1 LNQKI
6 TKLSKDEAAC
16 GHFRNEEIG
25 EAIASDSTRRIL
37 FVKDL
42 PMEDSKFQDQE
53 TTLSSLRVQQHG
65 TSRSSPGFKRLRRR
79 RTDDEQSD
87 IEEREENGLFD
98 MHSQS
103 VSSAESFG
111 KYRGEQETTSENF
124 DEVNMGGGFLLRENE
139 DERSDHFEQ
148 YRQLSNQK
156 RHEYKAALNANVLN
170 REAGGFLCDDQE
182 YEQIYHPSSDYG
194 LASGPEKGSTSK
206 FESVDKNCDHDQV
219 IDLTSSNY
227 PKEVHAQS
235 YFSADEAVVLEE
247 VSDLGLVGSSS
258 HQREGE
264 PIGDNHPQVD
274 ETDAAHDGNSPNV
287 DSEGEV
293 DWEDGNHLQGGGT
306 NASCTAHDVT
316 STTLDSEGEVDW
328 EDGFSC
334 TEMQKKSTENTSCQ
348 VESHSDIASDVDSNT
363 NSINSSSS
371 MKQSHHDDLYLNEK
385 NESSSFGS
393 NRQYDNYSE
402 NATTA
407 ALKQAQATASNLTNW
422 AGRAVQRA
430 IEEHMGKSLFG
441 TDNES
446 SKEKATPII
455 YVNED
460 DTNNEE
466 DIKSRQNHPSKAS
479 ADGVLNHPPSS
490 LDYLE
495 HEDDALRQHR
505 NRQQRDTDTITEGMK
520 EDIIQLL
527 LLFGVPY
534 VDAPAEAEA
543 QCVALENLGLVD
555 GIVTE
560 DSDVFVFGGQKVYR
574 NIFDELK
581 FVELYLASDAKREL
595 GLSTNDFI
603 ALAMLLGSDYT
614 SGVKGVGIVNGM
626 EILQAFPVQND
637 LMDGLTKFRK
647 WLDGFEVPDAS
658 RPSVAS
664 SSNEFQ
670 FHLKHRAARTRWVS
684 PTDFP
689 SGNVISAYTRPAVEK
704 SATRFTWG
712 LPDVE
717 NIRTFCSN
725 RIGWTTEETD
735 KVVMPVVKAAGRMR
749 QTRLDSFLM
758 TYNDDIKFAKIRSE
772 RLRNVMSSIKQQ
784 QGENSSNRG
793 RNGKEK
799 SEEVTDI
806 CEKVQSVT
814 PLLENKKY
822 RRGRKGTSKKT
833 SKPA

>member
-1 LNQKI
+1 M
-6 TKLSKDEAAC
+6 
-16 GHFRNEEIG
+16 
-25 EAIASDSTRRIL
+25 DS
-37 FVKDL
+37 
-42 PMEDSKFQDQE
+42 
-53 TTLSSLRVQQHG
+53 G
-65 TSRSSPGFKRLRRR
+65 
-79 RTDDEQSD
+79 
-87 IEEREENGLFD
+87 
-98 MHSQS
+98 
-103 VSSAESFG
+103 
-111 KYRGEQETTSENF
+111 
-124 DEVNMGGGFLLRENE
+124 
-139 DERSDHFEQ
+139 
-148 YRQLSNQK
+148 
-156 RHEYKAALNANVLN
+156 
-170 REAGGFLCDDQE
+170 
-182 YEQIYHPSSDYG
+182 
-194 LASGPEKGSTSK
+194 
-206 FESVDKNCDHDQV
+206 
-219 IDLTSSNY
+219 
-227 PKEVHAQS
+227 
-235 YFSADEAVVLEE
+235 
-247 VSDLGLVGSSS
+247 
-258 HQREGE
+258 
-264 PIGDNHPQVD
+264 
-274 ETDAAHDGNSPNV
+274 
-287 DSEGEV
+287 GEV

-316 STTLDSEGEVDW
+316 STTLDSEGDVDW
-328 EDGFSC
+328 EDGISC
-334 TEMQKKSTENTSCQ
+334 TEMQKKSSDNTSCQ
-348 VESHSDIASDVDSNT
+348 AESHSETALDVDSDK
-363 NSINSSSS
+363 NSFNSSSFTE
-371 MKQSHHDDLYLNEK
+371 QSHHDDLYLNEK
-385 NESSSFGS
+385 NDSSSFGS
-393 NRQYDNYSE
+393 NRQNDIYSE

-446 SKEKATPII
+446 SNEKATPII

-460 DTNNEE
+460 DIINEE
-466 DIKSRQNHPSKAS
+466 GVKSRQNHPSKAS
-479 ADGVLNHPPSS
+479 ALSHLPSS
-490 LDYLE
+490 LDNLE
-495 HEDDALRQHR
+495 HEDDALRQDR
-505 NRQQRDTDTITEGMK
+505 NRQQRDTDTLTEGMK

-527 LLFGVPY
+527 LLFGIPY

-626 EILQAFPVQND
+626 EILHAFPVQND

-647 WLDGFEVPDAS
+647 WLDGFEMPDAS
-658 RPSVAS
+658 CSSIAS
-664 SSNEFQ
+664 SSNEFE
-670 FHLKHRAARTRWVS
+670 FHLKHRSARTRWVS

-784 QGENSSNRG
+784 QGENSSNRE
-793 RNGKEK
+793 RNVEEK

-806 CEKVQSVT
+806 SEKVQSFT

-822 RRGRKGTSKKT
+822 RRGRKGTSKK
-833 SKPA
+833 K